1 MVKAM
6 VRHEGTFLMALSL
19 VALSFGCA
27 AQSPSLQEFL
37 RNQEMQRA
45 DLLQSQRTI
54 AELHA
59 EKQLLQ
65 RDLGAARA
73 SQARLDGTLR
83 ETDRQLH
90 DARYIVD
97 IQREELAKAREERER
112 LAQASQ
118 GAQTQLVELGR
129 LRQQAEDAER
139 ERARLQAALDA
150 ALSAPPKADPREPK
164 GAGAKLSIAPMVER
178 KAALPAASLPKQNA
192 LRTAPSMAEAEAAL
206 GKIIVRDGD
215 TLWDLARKHR
225 VSLRSLIAVNRLK
238 SEVIVPGKELLLPEP
253 AP

>member
-97 IQREELAKAREERER
+97 IQREELARTREERER
-112 LAQASQ
+112 LTEGSRQAHAQL
-118 GAQTQLVELGR
+118 TEFWHLK
-129 LRQQAEDAER
+129 QQAVESER
-139 ERARLQAALDA
+139 ECVRLQAAL
-150 ALSAPPKADPREPK
+150 
-164 GAGAKLSIAPMVER
+164 
-178 KAALPAASLPKQNA
+178 
-192 LRTAPSMAEAEAAL
+192 EAA
-206 GKIIVRDGD
+206 
-215 TLWDLARKHR
+215 
-225 VSLRSLIAVNRLK
+225 
-238 SEVIVPGKELLLPEP
+238 
-253 AP
+253 

>member
-97 IQREELAKAREERER
+97 IQREELAKAREERP
-112 LAQASQ
+112 ASRINR
-118 GAQTQLVELGR
+118 TPSR
-129 LRQQAEDAER
+129 HCFRSPR
-139 ERARLQAALDA
+139 RPAALRRTIPFKRSSTSPA
-150 ALSAPPKADPREPK
+150 IRGITCLRFTPKRN
-164 GAGAKLSIAPMVER
+164 SW
-178 KAALPAASLPKQNA
+178 N
-192 LRTAPSMAEAEAAL
+192 L
-206 GKIIVRDGD
+206 GV
-215 TLWDLARKHR
+215 
-225 VSLRSLIAVNRLK
+225 
-238 SEVIVPGKELLLPEP
+238 
-253 AP
+253 